1 MGRKKEEGGTPPGP
15 NVLSAGA
22 RSEKEKKRE
31 TWGGGGRHRRGLGN
45 ADADAWRWAFG
56 KKRRLGGCFAPP
68 QLGLER
74 ENGVVISL
82 PSILE
87 R

>member
-31 TWGGGGRHRRGLGN
+31 TWGGGDATDAGWAMRMQMHGGGLL
-45 ADADAWRWAFG
+45 G
-56 KKRRLGGCFAPP
+56 KKGG
-68 QLGLER
+68 
-74 ENGVVISL
+74 
-82 PSILE
+82 
-87 R
+87 

>member
-31 TWGGGGRHRRGLGN
+31 TWGGGRHRRGLGN